1 MKKKWL
7 KVVCFLF
14 ILFLYFLPSII
25 FRIDS
30 NYYKSLV
37 GPALPN
43 WLFIV
48 IWTIIYISMSI
59 YTAIIIFSD
68 HSVNGPE
75 YKRIYVFLGVNYLLQ
90 ALFLPVFFYLH
101 NLFLSFAICIFTF
114 ITILIISLETLIVN
128 KKLTLLTIPYVLWMA
143 FVSVISIMLYL
154 QN

>member
-37 GPALPN
+37 GPTLPN